1 MIKLRWVIILDI
13 NKKINYL
20 KKFNKVTTGEMVEAT
35 NIPKSTIDKLL
46 SGVTTNPRMDTVR
59 SLARFFNVTLDYF
72 MEDSISVEDVQYRK
86 KTNGINSLTPDQIRA
101 VSVQKIPLLG
111 KVSAGQP
118 ILAEEDF
125 ECYFEV
131 DADIKCD
138 FCLHVNGDSMINAR
152 INDGD
157 IVFIRKQPDVND
169 GEIGVV
175 LIDNDATLKR
185 VYKNNGSITLVAE
198 NTKYKPIVISGKD
211 TIDVRILGKAVAF
224 QSDVK

>member
-1 MIKLRWVIILDI
+1 MTKKEIGQALKKLRLESGMSRKEVSDI
-13 NKKINYL
+13 
-20 KKFNKVTTGEMVEAT
+20 TG
-35 NIPKSTIDKLL
+35 
-46 SGVTTNPRMDTVR
+46 R
-59 SLARFFNVTLDYF
+59 
-72 MEDSISVEDVQYRK
+72 SISLIGHWETGYSQPDADTFITLCNLYGGAINEVFGFDTF
-86 KTNGINSLTPDQIRA
+86 KTELNKPKELYMSEQIRPISTQR
-101 VSVQKIPLLG
+101 VPLLG
-111 KVSAGQP
+111 NVAAGQP
-118 ILAEEDF
+118 ILATEDF
-125 ECYFEV
+125 ECYIEIGT
-131 DADIKCD
+131 DIKCD
-138 FCLHVNGDSMINAR
+138 FCLRVNGDSMINAR

-157 IVFIRKQPDVND
+157 IVFVRQQPDVND